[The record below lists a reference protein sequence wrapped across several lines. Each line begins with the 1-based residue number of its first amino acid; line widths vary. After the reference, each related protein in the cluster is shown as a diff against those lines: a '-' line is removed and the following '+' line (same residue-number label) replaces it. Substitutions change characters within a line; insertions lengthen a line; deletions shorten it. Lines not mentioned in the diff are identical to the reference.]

1 MDPQNNKFANVNMK
15 YSDKAKKVFYN
26 IKLGKSPD
34 REEKTDKIIQSFNE
48 EGILAEP
55 ITDGEG
61 KAVPGA
67 IRVIFSLLV
76 NDRNDNNGYFTW
88 NDFLGNNE
96 EGITT
101 DDFLDELFSMVEDYG
116 YNIDKSEKRL
126 VASTPQVVESTRKAL
141 KNATSSNVANMIN
154 DFFANLH
161 DPKVQRL
168 LNSIQVVTD
177 SVGSQGPNDI
187 GNVGVGTAK
196 AILASQ
202 ALSTKN
208 TIWIISQWLSYN
220 RQDKPTMIA
229 TANQWANV
237 GRLVNNYDYPLV
249 ASMPYRYN
257 GDEMGE
263 AGASAKFGG
272 VTRSDAFR
280 MDRGVGRAFD
290 RQASFQSFGD
300 GNFTKVVYYDI
311 SDTDIFDPYLW
322 QSFAS
327 DANMENM
334 SHEFNQKAL
343 DLMSDDERD
352 SIGNAQNGNVQSK
365 EGDSQDGETI
375 DIQDN
380 AVNIKLTLEAISE
393 LVGGNKLYSD
403 TMMLIKS
410 NPNAIDKILRSY
422 YSHHDN
428 IDREKD
434 AQKQKAM
441 LDICVGVTE
450 IELHIG
456 LVDMASKWNKVSH
469 FFKTPN
475 ELVQM
480 SNNTAGLINA
490 VKNKQSEYVMSE
502 NRLLMESS
510 DFTFDDFLNDLG
522 ITRQEL
528 IQQCK
533 SNSQNV
539 GEMTV
544 EGKSIKNAF
553 GSLWNRIIDAN
564 NKNHGVI

>member
-1 MDPQNNKFANVNMK
+1 MDSQNNKFANVNMK

-101 DDFLDELFSMVEDYG
+101 DDFLEELFSMVEDYG

-311 SDTDIFDPYLW
+311 SDTDIFDHYLW

-352 SIGNAQNGNVQSK
+352 SIGNAQNCNVQSQ
-365 EGDSQDGETI
+365 EGDSQDGGTI

-502 NRLLMESS
+502 NRLLMEST

-533 SNSQNV
+533 SNSQNI

>member
-55 ITDGEG
+55 ITAGEG

-96 EGITT
+96 EGITN

-177 SVGSQGPNDI
+177 SVGSKGPNDI
-187 GNVGVGTAK
+187 GTVGVGTAK

-352 SIGNAQNGNVQSK
+352 SIGNAQNGNVQSQ

-502 NRLLMESS
+502 NRLLMESN

-533 SNSQNV
+533 SNSQNI

>member
-34 REEKTDKIIQSFNE
+34 REEKTEKIIQSFNE

-141 KNATSSNVANMIN
+141 KNATSSNVSNMIN

-177 SVGSQGPNDI
+177 SVGGQGPNDI

-352 SIGNAQNGNVQSK
+352 SIGNAQNGNVQSQ

-480 SNNTAGLINA
+480 SNNTAGLLNA
-490 VKNKQSEYVMSE
+490 VQNKQSEYVMSE

>member
-141 KNATSSNVANMIN
+141 KNATSSNVSNMIN

-290 RQASFQSFGD
+290 RQASFQSLGD

-352 SIGNAQNGNVQSK
+352 SIGNAQNGNVQSQ

-434 AQKQKAM
+434 VQKQKAM

>member
-34 REEKTDKIIQSFNE
+34 REEKTEKIIQSFNE

-141 KNATSSNVANMIN
+141 KNATSSNVSNMIN

-352 SIGNAQNGNVQSK
+352 SIGNAQNGNVQSQ

>member
-48 EGILAEP
+48 EGIFAEP

-177 SVGSQGPNDI
+177 SVGSKGPNDI
-187 GNVGVGTAK
+187 GTVGVGTAK

-352 SIGNAQNGNVQSK
+352 SIGNAQNGNVQSQ
-365 EGDSQDGETI
+365 EGDRQDGETI

-502 NRLLMESS
+502 NRLLMESTY
-510 DFTFDDFLNDLG
+510 FTFDDFLNDLG

-533 SNSQNV
+533 SNSQNI

>member
-168 LNSIQVVTD
+168 LNSIQVVTN

-311 SDTDIFDPYLW
+311 SDTDIFDHYLW

-352 SIGNAQNGNVQSK
+352 SIGNAQNGNVQSQ
-365 EGDSQDGETI
+365 EGDIQDGETI

-502 NRLLMESS
+502 NRLLMEST

-533 SNSQNV
+533 SNSQNI

>member
-34 REEKTDKIIQSFNE
+34 REEKTEKIIQSFNE

-141 KNATSSNVANMIN
+141 KNATSSNVSNMIN

-352 SIGNAQNGNVQSK
+352 SIGNVQNGNVQSQ

-434 AQKQKAM
+434 VQKQKAM

>member
-55 ITDGEG
+55 ITDGDG

-177 SVGSQGPNDI
+177 SVGSKGPNDI

-272 VTRSDAFR
+272 VTRNDAFR

-327 DANMENM
+327 DANMDNM

-352 SIGNAQNGNVQSK
+352 SIGNAQNGNVQNQ

-469 FFKTPN
+469 FFKNPN

-502 NRLLMESS
+502 NRLLMEST

-533 SNSQNV
+533 SNSQNI

>member
-34 REEKTDKIIQSFNE
+34 REEKTEKIIQSFNE

-141 KNATSSNVANMIN
+141 KNATSSNVSNMIN

-290 RQASFQSFGD
+290 RQASFQTFGD

-352 SIGNAQNGNVQSK
+352 SIGNAQNGNVQSQ

-434 AQKQKAM
+434 VQKQKAM

-502 NRLLMESS
+502 NRLLMEST

-533 SNSQNV
+533 SNSQNI

>member
-141 KNATSSNVANMIN
+141 KNATSSNVSNMIN

-352 SIGNAQNGNVQSK
+352 SIGNAQNGNVQSQ

-410 NPNAIDKILRSY
+410 NPNAIDNILRSY

>member
-352 SIGNAQNGNVQSK
+352 SIGNAQNGNVQSQ

-434 AQKQKAM
+434 VQKQKAM

-533 SNSQNV
+533 SNSQNI

>member
-141 KNATSSNVANMIN
+141 KNATSSNVSNMIN

-249 ASMPYRYN
+249 ASMPSRYN

-352 SIGNAQNGNVQSK
+352 SIGNAQNGNVQSQ

-434 AQKQKAM
+434 VQKQKAM

>member
-311 SDTDIFDPYLW
+311 SDTDIFDHYLW

-352 SIGNAQNGNVQSK
+352 SIGNAQNGNVQSQ
-365 EGDSQDGETI
+365 EGDNQDGETI

-502 NRLLMESS
+502 NRLLMEST

-533 SNSQNV
+533 SNSQNI

>member
-1 MDPQNNKFANVNMK
+1 MDPQNNKFANINMK

-34 REEKTDKIIQSFNE
+34 REEKTEKIIQSFNE

-141 KNATSSNVANMIN
+141 KNATSSNVSNMIN

-177 SVGSQGPNDI
+177 SVGNQGPNDI

-352 SIGNAQNGNVQSK
+352 SIGNAQNGNVQSQ

-434 AQKQKAM
+434 VQKQKAM

-502 NRLLMESS
+502 NRLLMESTY
-510 DFTFDDFLNDLG
+510 FTFDDFLNDLG

-533 SNSQNV
+533 SNSQNI

>member
-1 MDPQNNKFANVNMK
+1 MDSQNNKFANVNMK

-311 SDTDIFDPYLW
+311 SDTDIFDHYLW

-352 SIGNAQNGNVQSK
+352 SIGNAQNGNVQSQ
-365 EGDSQDGETI
+365 EGDSQDGGTI

-403 TMMLIKS
+403 TMMLIK
-410 NPNAIDKILRSY
+410 
-422 YSHHDN
+422 
-428 IDREKD
+428 
-434 AQKQKAM
+434 
-441 LDICVGVTE
+441 
-450 IELHIG
+450 
-456 LVDMASKWNKVSH
+456 
-469 FFKTPN
+469 
-475 ELVQM
+475 
-480 SNNTAGLINA
+480 
-490 VKNKQSEYVMSE
+490 
-502 NRLLMESS
+502 
-510 DFTFDDFLNDLG
+510 
-522 ITRQEL
+522 
-528 IQQCK
+528 
-533 SNSQNV
+533 
-539 GEMTV
+539 
-544 EGKSIKNAF
+544 
-553 GSLWNRIIDAN
+553 
-564 NKNHGVI
+564 

>member
-177 SVGSQGPNDI
+177 SVGSKGPNDI

-263 AGASAKFGG
+263 TGASAKFGG
-272 VTRSDAFR
+272 VTRNDAFR

-327 DANMENM
+327 DANMDNM

-352 SIGNAQNGNVQSK
+352 SIGNAQNGNVQNQ

-502 NRLLMESS
+502 NRLLMEST

-533 SNSQNV
+533 SNSQNI

>member
-290 RQASFQSFGD
+290 RQASFQSFSD

-352 SIGNAQNGNVQSK
+352 SIGNAQNGNVQSQ

-434 AQKQKAM
+434 VQKQKAM

-502 NRLLMESS
+502 NRLLMESN

-533 SNSQNV
+533 SNSQNI

>member
-352 SIGNAQNGNVQSK
+352 SIGNAQNGNVQGQ

-434 AQKQKAM
+434 VQKQKAM

-502 NRLLMESS
+502 NRLLMESN

>member
-126 VASTPQVVESTRKAL
+126 VASTQQVVESTRKAL

-352 SIGNAQNGNVQSK
+352 SIGNAQNGNVQSQ

-434 AQKQKAM
+434 VQKQKAM

>member
-187 GNVGVGTAK
+187 GTVGVGTAK

-352 SIGNAQNGNVQSK
+352 SIGNAQNGNVQSQ

-502 NRLLMESS
+502 NRLLMESN

-533 SNSQNV
+533 SNSQNI

>member
-34 REEKTDKIIQSFNE
+34 REEKTEKIIQSFNE

-141 KNATSSNVANMIN
+141 KNATSSNVSNMIN

-290 RQASFQSFGD
+290 RQASFQTFGD

-352 SIGNAQNGNVQSK
+352 SIGNAQNGNVQSQ

-434 AQKQKAM
+434 VQKQKAM

-533 SNSQNV
+533 SNSQNG
-539 GEMTV
+539 GERTV
-544 EGKSIKNAF
+544 EGKSSKNSF

>member
-177 SVGSQGPNDI
+177 SVGSKGPNDI

-272 VTRSDAFR
+272 VTRNDAFR

-327 DANMENM
+327 DANMDNM

-352 SIGNAQNGNVQSK
+352 SIGNAQNGNVQNQ

-502 NRLLMESS
+502 NRLLMEST

-533 SNSQNV
+533 SNSQNI

>member
-55 ITDGEG
+55 ITDGDG

-141 KNATSSNVANMIN
+141 KNATSSNVSNMIN

-352 SIGNAQNGNVQSK
+352 SIGNAQNGNVQSQ

-434 AQKQKAM
+434 VQKQKAM

>member
-1 MDPQNNKFANVNMK
+1 MDHQNNKFANVNMK

-177 SVGSQGPNDI
+177 SVGSQGQNDI

-352 SIGNAQNGNVQSK
+352 SIGNAQNGNVQSQ

-434 AQKQKAM
+434 VQKQKAM

>member
-1 MDPQNNKFANVNMK
+1 MDSQNNKFANVNMK

-311 SDTDIFDPYLW
+311 SDTDIFDHYLW

-352 SIGNAQNGNVQSK
+352 SIGNAQNCNVQSQ
-365 EGDSQDGETI
+365 EGDSQDGGTI

-502 NRLLMESS
+502 NRLLMEST

-533 SNSQNV
+533 SNSQNI

>member
-34 REEKTDKIIQSFNE
+34 REEKTEKIIQSFNE

-76 NDRNDNNGYFTW
+76 NDRNDNNSYFTW

-141 KNATSSNVANMIN
+141 KNATSSNVSNMIN

-352 SIGNAQNGNVQSK
+352 SIGNAQNGNVQSQ

-434 AQKQKAM
+434 VQKQKAM

>member
-352 SIGNAQNGNVQSK
+352 SIGNAQNGNVQSQ

-434 AQKQKAM
+434 VQKQKAM

-502 NRLLMESS
+502 NRLLIESS

>member
-141 KNATSSNVANMIN
+141 KNATSSNVSNMIN

-352 SIGNAQNGNVQSK
+352 SIGNAQNGNVQSQ

>member
-141 KNATSSNVANMIN
+141 KNATSSNIANMIN

-290 RQASFQSFGD
+290 RQASFQSFSD

-352 SIGNAQNGNVQSK
+352 SIGNAQNGNVQSQ

-434 AQKQKAM
+434 VQKQKAM

>member
-290 RQASFQSFGD
+290 RQASFQSFSD

-352 SIGNAQNGNVQSK
+352 SIGNAQNGNVQSQ

-434 AQKQKAM
+434 VQKQKAM

-533 SNSQNV
+533 SNSQNI

>member
-34 REEKTDKIIQSFNE
+34 REEKTEKIIQSFNE

-141 KNATSSNVANMIN
+141 KNATSSNVSNMIN

-290 RQASFQSFGD
+290 RQASFQTFGD

-352 SIGNAQNGNVQSK
+352 SIGNAQNGNVQSQ

-434 AQKQKAM
+434 VQKQKAM

>member
-177 SVGSQGPNDI
+177 SVGSKGPNDI
-187 GNVGVGTAK
+187 GTVGVGTAK

-352 SIGNAQNGNVQSK
+352 SIGNAQNGNVQSQ

-502 NRLLMESS
+502 NRLLMESN

-533 SNSQNV
+533 SNSQNI

>member
-177 SVGSQGPNDI
+177 SVGSKVQNDI
-187 GNVGVGTAK
+187 GKVGVGTAK

-352 SIGNAQNGNVQSK
+352 SIGNAQNGNVQSQ
-365 EGDSQDGETI
+365 EGDSQDEKTI

-502 NRLLMESS
+502 NRLLMESN

-533 SNSQNV
+533 SNSQNI

>member
-1 MDPQNNKFANVNMK
+1 
-15 YSDKAKKVFYN
+15 
-26 IKLGKSPD
+26 
-34 REEKTDKIIQSFNE
+34 
-48 EGILAEP
+48 
-55 ITDGEG
+55 
-61 KAVPGA
+61 
-67 IRVIFSLLV
+67 
-76 NDRNDNNGYFTW
+76 
-88 NDFLGNNE
+88 
-96 EGITT
+96 
-101 DDFLDELFSMVEDYG
+101 
-116 YNIDKSEKRL
+116 
-126 VASTPQVVESTRKAL
+126 
-141 KNATSSNVANMIN
+141 
-154 DFFANLH
+154 
-161 DPKVQRL
+161 
-168 LNSIQVVTD
+168 
-177 SVGSQGPNDI
+177 
-187 GNVGVGTAK
+187 
-196 AILASQ
+196 
-202 ALSTKN
+202 
-208 TIWIISQWLSYN
+208 
-220 RQDKPTMIA
+220 MIA

-290 RQASFQSFGD
+290 RQASFQSFSD

-352 SIGNAQNGNVQSK
+352 SIGNAQNGNVQSQ

-434 AQKQKAM
+434 VQKQKAM

-533 SNSQNV
+533 LNSQNV